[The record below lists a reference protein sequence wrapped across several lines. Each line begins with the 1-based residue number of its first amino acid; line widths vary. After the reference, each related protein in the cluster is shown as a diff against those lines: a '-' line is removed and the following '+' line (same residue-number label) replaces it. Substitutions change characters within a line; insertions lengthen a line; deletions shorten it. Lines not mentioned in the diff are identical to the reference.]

1 MMGLVNR
8 AKTRVTHSLHFTLHR
23 KFPRVTKMVPGQVTA
38 LEEQRSRL
46 SKGGQEQ
53 VVQLTLRGETSG
65 PIHLY
70 P

>member
-8 AKTRVTHSLHFTLHR
+8 AKTRATHSLHFTLHR

-65 PIHLY
+65 PIHLN

>member
-1 MMGLVNR
+1 
-8 AKTRVTHSLHFTLHR
+8 
-23 KFPRVTKMVPGQVTA
+23 MVPGQVTA

-53 VVQLTLRGETSG
+53 VAQLTLHGETSG
-65 PIHLY
+65 PLHLY